1 MALPP
6 IYPPD
11 AVQPF
16 RDELTAVG
24 FEQLTTPEQVDEAVR
39 TTKGTLLCFINS
51 VCGCAAGSARP
62 GVGMALQHRVIPD
75 RFVTVFAGMEREAVN
90 KVREYHAAAA
100 PPSSPSIVLFKDGQV
115 AAMFGRDRIEGR
127 TAPEIA
133 ADLVAAFDQ
142 HCSKPGP
149 SIPPEQFAKLSHV
162 QACGSSIPRR
172 R

>member
-1 MALPP
+1 MLPP
-6 IYPPD
+6 MYPAE

-24 FEQLTTPEQVDEAVR
+24 LQDLLTPGDVDQAVSK
-39 TTKGTLLCFINS
+39 KGVTLCVINS
-51 VCGCAAGSARP
+51 VCGCAGGTARP
-62 GVGMALQHRVIPD
+62 AVAIALQNKVIPD
-75 RFVTVFAGMEREAVN
+75 HLVAVFAGMERDAVN

-115 AAMFGRDRIEGR
+115 AEMFGRERIEQR
-127 TAPEIA
+127 SAQEVA
-133 ADLVAAFDQ
+133 ADLVAAFDR

>member
-1 MALPP
+1 M
-6 IYPPD
+6 YPSE

-24 FEQLTTPEQVDEAVR
+24 LQDLLSPGDVDQAVSR
-39 TTKGTLLCFINS
+39 KGVTLCVINS
-51 VCGCAAGSARP
+51 VCGCAGGTARP
-62 GVGMALQHRVIPD
+62 AVAIALQNKVIPD
-75 RFVTVFAGMEREAVN
+75 HLVAVFAGMERDAVN

-115 AAMFGRDRIEGR
+115 AEMFGRERIEQR
-127 TAPEIA
+127 SAQEVA
-133 ADLVAAFDQ
+133 ADLVAAFDR

>member
-1 MALPP
+1 MLPP

-16 RDELTAVG
+16 RDELNVVG
-24 FEQLTTPEQVDEAVR
+24 LKDLLTPEDVDKAVKSGG
-39 TTKGTLLCFINS
+39 TTFCVVNS
-51 VCGCAAGSARP
+51 VCGCAAGAARP
-62 GVGMALQHRVIPD
+62 AVALALQNKVIPD
-75 RFVTVFAGMEREAVN
+75 NLTTVFAGMEREAVN

-100 PPSSPSIVLFKDGQV
+100 PPSSPSIVLFKNGQV

>member
-1 MALPP
+1 MLPP
-6 IYPPD
+6 MYPSE

-24 FEQLTTPEQVDEAVR
+24 LQDLLSPGDVDQAVSR
-39 TTKGTLLCFINS
+39 KGVTLCVINS
-51 VCGCAAGSARP
+51 VCGCAGGTARP
-62 GVGMALQHRVIPD
+62 AVAIALQNKVIPD
-75 RFVTVFAGMEREAVN
+75 HLVAVFAGMERDAVN

-115 AAMFGRDRIEGR
+115 AEMFGRERIEQR
-127 TAPEIA
+127 SAQEVA
-133 ADLVAAFDQ
+133 ADLVAAFDR

>member
-1 MALPP
+1 MLPP

-16 RDELTAVG
+16 RDELNVVG
-24 FEQLTTPEQVDEAVR
+24 LKDLLTPEEVEKAVKAGG
-39 TTKGTLLCFINS
+39 TTFCVVNS
-51 VCGCAAGSARP
+51 VCGCAAGAARP
-62 GVGMALQHRVIPD
+62 AVALALQNKVIPD
-75 RFVTVFAGMEREAVN
+75 NLVTVFAGMEREAVN

-100 PPSSPSIVLFKDGQV
+100 PPSSPSIVIFKDGQV
-115 AAMFGRDRIEGR
+115 AEMFGRDRIEGR

-133 ADLVAAFDQ
+133 ADLVDAFNR

>member
-1 MALPP
+1 MLPP

-16 RDELTAVG
+16 RDELNVVG
-24 FEQLTTPEQVDEAVR
+24 LKDLLTPEDVDKAVKAGG
-39 TTKGTLLCFINS
+39 TTFCVVNS
-51 VCGCAAGSARP
+51 VCGCAAGAARP
-62 GVGMALQHRVIPD
+62 AVALALQNKVIPD
-75 RFVTVFAGMEREAVN
+75 NLVTVFAGMEREAVN
-90 KVREYHAAAA
+90 KVREYHSAAA

-133 ADLVAAFDQ
+133 ADLVDAFNA

>member
-1 MALPP
+1 MMPP

-16 RDELTAVG
+16 RDELNVVG
-24 FEQLTTPEQVDEAVR
+24 LKDLLTPEDVDKAVKAGG
-39 TTKGTLLCFINS
+39 TTFCVVNS
-51 VCGCAAGSARP
+51 VCGCAAGAARP
-62 GVGMALQHRVIPD
+62 AVALALQNKVIPD
-75 RFVTVFAGMEREAVN
+75 NLTTVFAGMEREAVN

-133 ADLVAAFDQ
+133 ADLVDAFNA

>member
-1 MALPP
+1 M
-6 IYPPD
+6 YPHE

-16 RDELTAVG
+16 RDELSAVG
-24 FEQLTTPEQVDEAVR
+24 LKDLMTPEEVDRALTAR
-39 TTKGTLLCFINS
+39 GTTLCVINS
-51 VCGCAAGSARP
+51 VCGCAGGTARP
-62 GVGMALQHRVIPD
+62 AVAMALQNKVIPD
-75 RFVTVFAGMEREAVN
+75 QLVAVFAGMERDAVN

-100 PPSSPSIVLFKDGQV
+100 PPSSPSIVLFKDGKV
-115 AAMFGRDRIEGR
+115 AEIFGRERIEQRG
-127 TAPEIA
+127 AQDVA
-133 ADLVAAFDQ
+133 ADLVDAFNR

>member
-1 MALPP
+1 MLPP

-16 RDELTAVG
+16 RDELNVVG
-24 FEQLTTPEQVDEAVR
+24 LKDLLTPEDVDKAVKAGG
-39 TTKGTLLCFINS
+39 TTFCVVNS
-51 VCGCAAGSARP
+51 VCGCAAGAARP
-62 GVGMALQHRVIPD
+62 AVALALQNKLIPD
-75 RFVTVFAGMEREAVN
+75 NLVTVFAGMEREAVN

-133 ADLVAAFDQ
+133 ADLVDAFNA